1 MEATAVA
8 WSRDTLPAMTQQ
20 ESSTLA
26 QGRFL
31 KLVRQGTWE
40 YVERVNSRGAA
51 ALVAVT
57 DDGKL
62 VLIEQPR
69 PALGKL
75 VIELPA
81 GLVGDEEGMEEEEI
95 EAAAG
100 RELVEETGFQ
110 ADRLELVAEG
120 PTSPGL
126 ASECIAFVVATG
138 LRRVGAG
145 GGTPSEEITVFEVPL
160 GEVETFL
167 REQAARGRAIDVK
180 VYAGLYF
187 ARGLGKRP

>member
-1 MEATAVA
+1 
-8 WSRDTLPAMTQQ
+8 MTQDEQ
-20 ESSTLA
+20 STLG

-31 KLVRQGTWE
+31 KLVRRGTWE
-40 YVERVNSRGAA
+40 YVERVNARGAA
-51 ALVAVT
+51 AIVAVT

-62 VLIEQPR
+62 LLIEQPR
-69 PALGKL
+69 AALGKP

-81 GLVGDEEGMEEEEI
+81 GLVGDEEGMEEEAL

-100 RELVEETGFQ
+100 RELVEETGFE
-110 ADRLELVAEG
+110 ASKVELVAEG

-126 ASECIAFVVATG
+126 TSECIAMVVATG

-145 GGTPSEEITVFEVPL
+145 GGTASEDITVYEVPL
-160 GEVETFL
+160 PEVEAFL
-167 REQAARGRAIDVK
+167 REQADRGRAIDVK

-187 ARGLGKRP
+187 ARGLKSGG

>member
-1 MEATAVA
+1 
-8 WSRDTLPAMTQQ
+8 MTQQ
-20 ESSTLA
+20 EATTLA
-26 QGRFL
+26 HGRFL

-40 YVERVNSRGAA
+40 YVERVNARGAA
-51 ALVAVT
+51 VIVAVT

-69 PALGKL
+69 PALGGP

-100 RELVEETGFQ
+100 RELVEETGFE
-110 ADRLELVAEG
+110 ASKLELVAEG

-126 ASECIAFVVATG
+126 TSERVALVLATG
-138 LRRVGAG
+138 LKRVGAG
-145 GGTPSEEITVFEVPL
+145 GGTASEDITVFEVPL
-160 GEVETFL
+160 DEVEAFL
-167 REQAARGRAIDVK
+167 REQTGRGRAIDVK

-187 ARGLGKRP
+187 ARGLRR